1 MKLKELKK
9 IIQEAVRTEVRNV
22 LREELKS
29 LSLNQTITEEVT
41 APKVQEFK
49 EFKEHKLTRTPREV
63 QTEFGVKNPVLN
75 SILAETAATG
85 DFSTMVNADSS
96 MAQNFAPPVT
106 PGVQTDFNNQP
117 VQVSEELSNVF
128 TRDYSALM
136 KHMDK

>member
-41 APKVQEFK
+41 APKVK

-63 QTEFGVKNPVLN
+63 QTNFGVKNPILN
-75 SILAETAATG
+75 DILAETAATG
-85 DFSTMVNADSS
+85 DFSTMNVDSS
-96 MAQNFAPPVT
+96 MAQNFTSPTT
-106 PGVQTDFNNQP
+106 PGTQTDFNNQP